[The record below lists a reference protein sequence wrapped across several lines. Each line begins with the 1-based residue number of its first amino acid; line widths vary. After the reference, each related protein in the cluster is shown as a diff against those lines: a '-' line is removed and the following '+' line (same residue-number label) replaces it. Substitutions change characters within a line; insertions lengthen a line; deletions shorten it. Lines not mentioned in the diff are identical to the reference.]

1 MKDYFQSLNASTNNL
16 VIEEMTQ
23 YAAINK
29 VPIIKDE
36 GLVYLLQ
43 LVRLTKAKR
52 ILEIG
57 TAIGYSAIQMALIS
71 NDILIDTIERDI
83 NSYNIALDNIKK
95 VKLENQIHVILKD
108 GLEVNKQDLM
118 NDNDY
123 SYDLIFIDAAKAQY
137 RNFFVKFAPFLRKG
151 GIIVCDNLLFHGLVG
166 LDEESKENLIKTKNL
181 KALVRKIEEFN
192 RWLADN
198 KDYKTDFL
206 EVGDGMAVSYKL

>member
-192 RWLADN
+192 HWLADN